1 MVDIIKYGNFK
12 GFGKPKKK
20 RQIIL
25 CHTSREVGEY
35 LTSLKFRYN
44 GKYKKIPNYVISQE
58 GVIYELLNPKY
69 SSDFFLE
76 SSMKSGGI
84 SIVLENLGWL
94 NKKPLS
100 SFYLNWLGN
109 IYKQEVYEKNG
120 EIIIFGNHTQTNRLS
135 KLLSCVRCCVK
146 IWKSLINS

>member
-44 GKYKKIPNYVISQE
+44 GKFDRIPNYVIARDGKILQ
-58 GVIYELLNPKY
+58 LLSNTSHTNYFKNENHTL
-69 SSDFFLE
+69 FFL
-76 SSMKSGGI
+76 
-84 SIVLENLGWL
+84 LR
-94 NKKPLS
+94 
-100 SFYLNWLGN
+100 F
-109 IYKQEVYEKNG
+109 
-120 EIIIFGNHTQTNRLS
+120 TQKGL
-135 KLLSCVRCCVK
+135 
-146 IWKSLINS
+146 